1 MSEPTE
7 ARVAVYVDFDNI
19 VISRYNQLHG
29 PRQFQ
34 TDKVRGFS
42 QSHAHADT
50 TIAARII
57 EATIDISSLLDYA
70 SSFGAIVSCR
80 AYADWSATV
89 NSRYREQLI
98 ARAVDLT
105 QLFPTAGGR
114 SNGADIRLCVD
125 VMEDLFRL
133 EDLSHVVIVAG
144 DSDYIPLAQRCKR
157 LGRFVVGVGVGGAT
171 ATSLIAAC
179 DEFSLYGDLPG
190 LATPQPNQSG
200 RAEPAAATSDGNP
213 VIAGDLTPP
222 VLESAAAGVSLE
234 AEPGVLGAQ
243 MDESLTPGVPVTEEP
258 HQAASELLVRA
269 ARLVLTKSDS
279 DKLFAASVKAQMKR
293 IDPSFNER
301 ALGFG
306 TFTDFVRSRRELVE
320 LNEESPYS
328 GRTLR
333 LLV

>member
-57 EATIDISSLLDYA
+57 EATIDISALLDYA

-105 QLFPTAGGR
+105 QLFPTAG
-114 SNGADIRLCVD
+114 SKNGADIRLCVD

-190 LATPQPNQSG
+190 LTPPQPNQPG
-200 RAEPAAATSDGNP
+200 EAEPTAATSNGNP

-222 VLESAAAGVSLE
+222 VLESATAGVSLE
-234 AEPGVLGAQ
+234 AEPDVLGAQ
-243 MDESLTPGVPVTEEP
+243 VDESLAPGVPVTEDP
-258 HQAASELLVRA
+258 NQAASELLVRA

-279 DKLFAASVKAQMKR
+279 DQLFAASVKAQMKR

-301 ALGFG
+301 AMGFG
-306 TFTDFVRSRRELVE
+306 TFTDFVRSRSELVE

>member
-19 VISRYNQLHG
+19 VISRYNELYG

-42 QSHAHADT
+42 VSHAQADD
-50 TIAARII
+50 TIADRIVK
-57 EATIDISSLLDYA
+57 ATIDVSALLDYA

-80 AYADWSATV
+80 AYADWSNTV

-105 QLFPTAGGR
+105 QLFPTAGLK
-114 SNGADIRLCVD
+114 NGADIRLSVD

-190 LATPQPNQSG
+190 LTTPQPDQPG
-200 RAEPAAATSDGNP
+200 EAEAAVATSTEDS
-213 VIAGDLTPP
+213 VIARGLTTL
-222 VLESAAAGVSLE
+222 VLESATTDVPLE
-234 AEPGVLGAQ
+234 AQPGSVAARVDEPIA
-243 MDESLTPGVPVTEEP
+243 SGVPATEDP
-258 HQAASELLVRA
+258 NQAASQLLVRA

-279 DKLFAASVKAQMKR
+279 DQLFAASVKAQMKR

-306 TFTDFVRSRRELVE
+306 TFTDFVRSRSDLAE
-320 LNEESPYS
+320 LNEESPHS